1 MRPFQLQDDRVLL
14 AVPTRDDV
22 DRITDLCQDEQV
34 QRWTTVPIP
43 YRRRD
48 ADWFVREVVGS
59 GWESG
64 QELTWAVRDPADHR
78 VLGMIG
84 LRVEGDGSAEV
95 GFWLAAEARGR
106 GLMSSAVRLAVSH
119 AFAPDGLA
127 LARVLW
133 YAHVGNWASRR
144 VAWRTGFRFE
154 GTVRSH
160 LVQRGERRDAWV
172 ATLMRDDPRE
182 PSRPWFDVPLLR
194 GDGVVLRRWLDSDA
208 DAIVEACND
217 PVTRRWLGGLPDPY
231 TREVALSFI
240 AGREEDHAA
249 GRGVHWAVARSAD
262 GPAAGSFS
270 LMAVD
275 DGHGAGSAEV
285 GYWVHQS
292 ARGKGVATAAV
303 LLMTEHAFASQQAGG
318 LGLRRLILAH
328 ADGNDASAAVAVRTG
343 FRRYGTERAA
353 ERLGDGS
360 WADLHWYDLL
370 ATDPR

>member
-1 MRPFQLQDDRVLL
+1 MRAFQLQDDQVLL

-22 DRITDLCQDEQV
+22 DRITELCQDEQV
-34 QRWTTVPIP
+34 QRWTTLPVP

-48 ADWFVREVVGS
+48 ADWFVREVVGP
-59 GWESG
+59 GWDSG

-78 VLGMIG
+78 VVGMIG
-84 LRVEGDGSAEV
+84 LRLEGDGSAEV
-95 GFWLAAEARGR
+95 GFWLGAEARGQ
-106 GLMSSAVRLAVSH
+106 GLMSSAVRLVVST
-119 AFAPDGLA
+119 AFEPAGLG

-160 LVQRGERRDAWV
+160 LVQRGDRRDAWV
-172 ATLMRDDPRE
+172 ATLMRDDARE
-182 PSRPWFDVPLLR
+182 PARPWFDVPILR

-208 DAIVEACND
+208 DAAAEGCND

-231 TREVALSFI
+231 TRETALGYI
-240 AGREEDHAA
+240 AGREEDHAT
-249 GRGVHWAVARSAD
+249 GRGVHWAVALSED

-275 DGHGAGSAEV
+275 DGHGPGSAEV

-292 ARGKGVATAAV
+292 ARGRGVATEAV
-303 LLMTEHAFASQQAGG
+303 RLMVGHAFTPTEAGG
-318 LGLRRLILAH
+318 LGLRRLALAH
-328 ADGNDASAAVAVRTG
+328 AQGNDASAKVAVRNA
-343 FRRYGTERAA
+343 FRHYGTERAA
-353 ERLGDGS
+353 EHLGDGS
-360 WADLHWYDLL
+360 WADLLWYDLL
-370 ATDPR
+370 STDPR